1 VRLVL
6 DTSVIVSSVRSET
19 GASRFVVEAALAG
32 RFEFLLSVPLVLE
45 YEAVLHRDEHLLE
58 AGLSHHVMDDYLNL
72 LSLAGREIPLGRF
85 IRPNLPD
92 AGDEHVLNLAL
103 RGHADGIVT
112 QNLRHFPRLMERF
125 GVELYSPQDVA
136 RLLRN

>member
-1 VRLVL
+1 M
-6 DTSVIVSSVRSET
+6 
-19 GASRFVVEAALAG
+19 VEAALAG

-45 YEAVLHRDEHLLE
+45 YEAVLHREEHLLA
-58 AGLSHHVMDDYLNL
+58 AGLSHHIMDDFLKL
-72 LSLAGREIPLGRF
+72 LSLVGKEIPLGRF
-85 IRPNLPD
+85 KRPNLPD

-112 QNLRHFPRLMERF
+112 QNLRHFPRLLERF

>member
-1 VRLVL
+1 M
-6 DTSVIVSSVRSET
+6 
-19 GASRFVVEAALAG
+19 VEAALAG

-45 YEAVLHRDEHLLE
+45 YEAVLHRDEHLLA
-58 AGLSHHVMDDYLNL
+58 AGLSHPVMDDYLRL
-72 LSLAGREIPLGRF
+72 LSLAGREIRLGRF

-112 QNLRHFPRLMERF
+112 QNLRHFPHLLERF
-125 GVELYSPQDVA
+125 GVELYTPQDVA